1 MRGLNWLEYF
11 ESVFEIHSSPLGASM
26 NPRTNQCLETLPESD
41 YELLRPHLRLMSL
54 GAGQS
59 LNEALSRPDKL
70 YFPVNALIAL
80 RKDTPDG
87 LSIDTATIGAEG
99 LLGLSG
105 LTGHSYFQ
113 TIVAEPGLVYQLDI
127 SHMQRLIDLHPMIT
141 KMCMRAAQL
150 VIRKISM
157 ELLCNHYHQIPQRL
171 SRWILTRHDYLLA
184 DNLCVTHQAISD
196 SLGIRREA
204 VSLALAHLAG
214 VSVSRGHLDI
224 WDRAELERQSCEC
237 YFQLKQVHPS
247 QISLVF

>member
-1 MRGLNWLEYF
+1 
-11 ESVFEIHSSPLGASM
+11 M
-26 NPRTNQCLETLPESD
+26 NPRMNQCLETLPQSD
-41 YELLRPHLRLMSL
+41 YALLFPHLKLVSV
-54 GAGQS
+54 GAGEL
-59 LNEALSRPDKL
+59 LNEALSRPHKL
-70 YFPVNALIAL
+70 YFPVTALIAL

-105 LTGHSYFQ
+105 LTGNAFFH
-113 TIVAEPGLVYQLDI
+113 TIVAEPGLVYELDS
-127 SHMQRLIDLHPMIT
+127 SHMQHLIDLRPMIT

-184 DNLCVTHQAISD
+184 DSLTVTHQAISD

-204 VSLALAHLAG
+204 VSLALAHVSG
-214 VSVSRGHLDI
+214 VRLSRGHLEI
-224 WDRAELERQSCEC
+224 TDRKLLEHQSCAC
-237 YFQLKQVHPS
+237 YFQLKQEHPN
-247 QISLVF
+247 QISLAF

>member
-1 MRGLNWLEYF
+1 M
-11 ESVFEIHSSPLGASM
+11 FEICSIHLGESM
-26 NPRTNQCLETLPESD
+26 NPRANQCLETLSEID
-41 YELLRPHLRLMSL
+41 YELLRPHLKLMSL
-54 GAGQS
+54 SVGES
-59 LNEALSRPDKL
+59 LNEALSRPHKL

-105 LTGHSYFQ
+105 LTGNSFFH
-113 TIVAEPGLVYQLDI
+113 TIVAEPGLVYALDS
-127 SHMQRLIDLHPMIT
+127 SHMLHLIDLHPMIT

-157 ELLCNHYHQIPQRL
+157 ELLCNHYHQIQQRL

-184 DNLCVTHQAISD
+184 DSLTVTHQAISD

-224 WDRAELERQSCEC
+224 TNRTVLEHQSCEC
-237 YFQLKQVHPS
+237 YFQLKQVHPN
-247 QISLVF
+247 QISLAF